1 MAKRLAIL
9 TWDSDSVAL
18 YARQVRE
25 FLGEEID
32 IETYSVQGG
41 NARQVAPAD
50 VYLVST
56 CAFADRDL
64 AQLLPGGGKVVISEV
79 RITREGLRRLMEVSR
94 NTKALLVNI
103 NQPMATETIAMLN
116 QLGVTNI
123 QFVPYWPGA
132 PEPPALPLAIT
143 TGESRYVPDG
153 VETIID
159 LGPRLLS
166 GNTLTELA
174 FYLKREHVIG
184 QPHFQAYLANLA
196 ERSHSIERM
205 LQRSTQME
213 SLFDLFQQALDAG
226 LLGVD
231 ADGTIFAC
239 NPKAEEILDVSAHQ
253 LLDSRAQ
260 ESLSALP
267 FEECFADRK
276 AVQARLVEIGG
287 SPVNVSIQ
295 PMFRNGRLMG
305 AYCILQRFRDEEN
318 RQQKMRRQILGKGH
332 VTKYTF
338 DSIVGQSAPML
349 NAKALARKMAAGN
362 AAILIS
368 GESGTGKELFA
379 QAIHAASPR
388 AAEPFVAI
396 NCAAIPDSL
405 LEGQLFGYEEGSFTG
420 ARKGGHIGFFE
431 AARRGT
437 LFLDEIEAMSPML
450 QVKLLRVLQ
459 EKEIIRLGGVDVIH
473 VDVRVIAATNE
484 GLPAIVRRGAFRKDL
499 FYRLSVLP
507 LQLPPLRNRGQ
518 DVRLLLD
525 EMKEGLGAKFAL
537 SPAALQLLIAHSWD
551 GNVRELR
558 NCVEYLAYLDKPVI
572 APEDAAPHHPG
583 HRWGRPL
590 RVCVRAGRTRSGGG
604 GSGPAP
610 PPGGERSG
618 GLRLCAGRPLRRG
631 LHRAEEPGRPGQ
643 GPGGLHDRADRPHR
657 PDPSGGA
664 GSSGDPPGPGREPP
678 HSPGQGGVP
687 AAGGRARRRR
697 RAEMGDIT
705 GRKRAK
711 NGEKRCE
718 MGAVSGSI
726 SQKLAHFPFSFC
738 GNRQINPLIFG

>member
-1 MAKRLAIL
+1 MSKRLAIL

-25 FLGEEID
+25 FLGEDIE

-41 NARQVAPAD
+41 NAGRVAPAD

-64 AQLLPGGGKVVISEV
+64 TQLLPGGGEVVISEV
-79 RITREGLRRLMEVSR
+79 RITQEGLRRLMEVPR
-94 NTKALLVNI
+94 NTQALLVNI

-123 QFVPYWPGA
+123 HFTPYWPGA
-132 PEPPALPLAIT
+132 PEPPALPLAVT
-143 TGESRYVPDG
+143 TGESRYVPGG
-153 VETIID
+153 VETVID

-205 LQRSTQME
+205 LQRSTQVE

-260 ESLSALP
+260 EALPALP

-287 SPVNVSIQ
+287 SPVNVTIQ

-349 NAKALARKMAAGN
+349 TAKALARKMAAGS

-388 AAEPFVAI
+388 AGEPFVAI

-459 EKEIIRLGGVDVIH
+459 EKEIIRLGGVDVIR
-473 VDVRVIAATNE
+473 VDVRIIAATNE
-484 GLPAIVRRGAFRKDL
+484 DLPAIVRRGAFRKDL

-507 LQLPPLRNRGQ
+507 LQLPPLRSRGQ
-518 DVRLLLD
+518 DVALLME
-525 EMKEGLGAKFAL
+525 EMKKGLGVRYVL
-537 SPAALQLLIAHSWD
+537 SPAALQLLMAHSWD

-572 APEDAAPHHPG
+572 GPEDLPPTILATVGADRHFLPPQQ
-583 HRWGRPL
+583 
-590 RVCVRAGRTRSGGG
+590 A
-604 GSGPAP
+604 GSGR
-610 PPGGERSG
+610 GEAQEV
-618 GLRLCAGRPLRRG
+618 LDRL
-631 LHRAEEPGRPGQ
+631 
-643 GPGGLHDRADRPHR
+643 
-657 PDPSGGA
+657 
-664 GSSGDPPGPGREPP
+664 
-678 HSPGQGGVP
+678 
-687 AAGGRARRRR
+687 RR
-697 RAEMGDIT
+697 RAGSDLEAHAFVLSALCGGTSM
-705 GRKRAK
+705 GRKSLAAQAREEGLFMTEQTARTVLAHLEELGLVEVRRGRGGSRPTPLGRAAAQRLSEAGTDCAE
-711 NGEKRCE
+711 GEKRAE
-718 MGAVSGSI
+718 KWG
-726 SQKLAHFPFSFC
+726 
-738 GNRQINPLIFG
+738 

>member
-25 FLGEEID
+25 FLGGEID

-64 AQLLPGGGKVVISEV
+64 AQLLPDGGEVVISEV

-132 PEPPALPLAIT
+132 PEPPALPLAVT
-143 TGESRYVPDG
+143 TGESRYVPNG

-196 ERSHSIERM
+196 ERGHSIERM

-239 NPKAEEILDVSAHQ
+239 NPKAEEILDMSAHQ

-276 AVQARLVEIGG
+276 AVQARLVEISG

-338 DSIVGQSAPML
+338 DSVVGQSAPML
-349 NAKALARKMAAGN
+349 TAKALARKMAAGN

-379 QAIHAASPR
+379 QSIHAASPR

-484 GLPAIVRRGAFRKDL
+484 DLPAIVRRGAFRKDL

-507 LQLPPLRNRGQ
+507 LQLPPLRSRGQ
-518 DVRLLLD
+518 DVKLLLD

-537 SPAALQLLIAHSWD
+537 SPAALQLLMAHSWD

-572 APEDAAPHHPG
+572 APEDLPPTILATAGAAPFASPSEQAEPD
-583 HRWGRPL
+583 R
-590 RVCVRAGRTRSGGG
+590 
-604 GSGPAP
+604 
-610 PPGGERSG
+610 GEEEV
-618 GLRLCAGRPLRRG
+618 LARL
-631 LHRAEEPGRPGQ
+631 
-643 GPGGLHDRADRPHR
+643 
-657 PDPSGGA
+657 
-664 GSSGDPPGPGREPP
+664 
-678 HSPGQGGVP
+678 
-687 AAGGRARRRR
+687 RR
-697 RAEMGDIT
+697 RAGSDLAAYAFVLAALCSGAST
-705 GRKRAK
+705 GRKSLAAQARAL
-711 NGEKRCE
+711 GVSMTEQTARTALTRLE
-718 MGAVSGSI
+718 ELGLVEIRRGRGGSRPTLLGRAVSQRLEGGPGTAGELKWEI
-726 SQKLAHFPFSFC
+726 
-738 GNRQINPLIFG
+738 

>member
-41 NARQVAPAD
+41 NARQVALAD

-64 AQLLPGGGKVVISEV
+64 AKLLPGGGKVVISEV

-103 NQPMATETIAMLN
+103 NQPMA
-116 QLGVTNI
+116 
-123 QFVPYWPGA
+123 
-132 PEPPALPLAIT
+132 
-143 TGESRYVPDG
+143 
-153 VETIID
+153 
-159 LGPRLLS
+159 
-166 GNTLTELA
+166 
-174 FYLKREHVIG
+174 
-184 QPHFQAYLANLA
+184 
-196 ERSHSIERM
+196 
-205 LQRSTQME
+205 
-213 SLFDLFQQALDAG
+213 
-226 LLGVD
+226 
-231 ADGTIFAC
+231 
-239 NPKAEEILDVSAHQ
+239 
-253 LLDSRAQ
+253 
-260 ESLSALP
+260 
-267 FEECFADRK
+267 
-276 AVQARLVEIGG
+276 
-287 SPVNVSIQ
+287 
-295 PMFRNGRLMG
+295 
-305 AYCILQRFRDEEN
+305 
-318 RQQKMRRQILGKGH
+318 
-332 VTKYTF
+332 
-338 DSIVGQSAPML
+338 
-349 NAKALARKMAAGN
+349 
-362 AAILIS
+362 
-368 GESGTGKELFA
+368 KELFA

-484 GLPAIVRRGAFRKDL
+484 DLPAIVRRGAFRKDL

-572 APEDAAPHHPG
+572 APEDLPPTILATAGAAPFASASEQAEPD
-583 HRWGRPL
+583 REEEVLARL
-590 RVCVRAGRTRSGGG
+590 RRRAGSDLAAYAFVLAALCGGASTGRKSLAAQARAQGVSMTEQTARTALTRLKELGLVEIRRGRG
-604 GSGPAP
+604 GSRPTLLGRAV
-610 PPGGERSG
+610 SQ
-618 GLRLCAGRPLRRG
+618 RLEG
-631 LHRAEEPGRPGQ
+631 
-643 GPGGLHDRADRPHR
+643 GPG
-657 PDPSGGA
+657 
-664 GSSGDPPGPGREPP
+664 
-678 HSPGQGGVP
+678 
-687 AAGGRARRRR
+687 AAGGPKW
-697 RAEMGDIT
+697 EI
-705 GRKRAK
+705 
-711 NGEKRCE
+711 
-718 MGAVSGSI
+718 
-726 SQKLAHFPFSFC
+726 
-738 GNRQINPLIFG
+738 